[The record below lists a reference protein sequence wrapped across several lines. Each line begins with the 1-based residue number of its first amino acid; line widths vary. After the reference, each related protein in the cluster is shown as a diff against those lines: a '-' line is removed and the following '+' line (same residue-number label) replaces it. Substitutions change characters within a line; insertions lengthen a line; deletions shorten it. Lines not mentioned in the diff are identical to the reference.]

1 MSALAAQSGSHSRLI
16 TVGAA
21 VFVLALA
28 VAAAFDAS
36 LRALHLIQ
44 ASIYVATIVLSRR
57 GNRWGY
63 FLGISAAGFWDYVLL
78 FASPLPTRFMQHP
91 TEPDLVLQGL
101 AWIANAL
108 VVVGGMRGYLR
119 LPNRSLADLG
129 RFVASFALATGA
141 LAGGIAVFSPQRL
154 AVFAQALH
162 PHWP

>member
-1 MSALAAQSGSHSRLI
+1 M
-16 TVGAA
+16 
-21 VFVLALA
+21 
-28 VAAAFDAS
+28 
-36 LRALHLIQ
+36 
-44 ASIYVATIVLSRR
+44 
-57 GNRWGY
+57 
-63 FLGISAAGFWDYVLL
+63 
-78 FASPLPTRFMQHP
+78 
-91 TEPDLVLQGL
+91 LQGL